1 MMQKIILI
9 ADDLT
14 GACDSGVQFTRKGMK
29 AAVFFEESNLDNIES
44 DVIIIDTDSRALAQ
58 LEAYQ
63 VVDRAAAKL
72 DKASFEFIYKKIDST
87 LRGNI
92 GSEIDALMDRLGF
105 DIAVIAPALPVLNR
119 VTRNGI
125 HYLNGEPI
133 ENTEIAKD
141 PKTPVTDSNI
151 VRLISKQSKREAVLF
166 PKAVLQLDQETI
178 AQKTK
183 DLMEEN
189 KSLFVFDAENTKDLE
204 QIAARMRT
212 FPNRILWVGSAG
224 LAECLVPEVCQ
235 VHDSSEVLRGSSE
248 NLPVLIVSGSRS
260 SVAKLQVDTL
270 RKLTPV
276 KLVSLIPEKLLEKEE
291 RELEIIRCQKEIE
304 SYLKNDHDVILNVE
318 MIQNTSVSDLP
329 ELPYVIVEGLGKI
342 VCKAVDSFR
351 LQGIVLTGGDTAKT
365 ISKELGVTGI
375 ELIGE
380 VEPGMPFSRMLGGPE
395 LLTVTKAGAFGSDR
409 SFYYALKLL
418 KGEEN
423 R

>member
-1 MMQKIILI
+1 MQKIILI

-29 AAVFFEESNLDNIES
+29 AAVFFEESNLDVIEA
-44 DVIIIDTDSRALAQ
+44 DVIIFDTDSRALTQ
-58 LEAYQ
+58 IEAYQ
-63 VVDRAAAKL
+63 VVDCAAAKL
-72 DKASFEFIYKKIDST
+72 DKASFDFIYKKIDST

-105 DIAVIAPALPVLNR
+105 DVAIIAPALPALNR

-151 VRLISKQSKREAVLF
+151 VRLISNQSKREAILF
-166 PKAVLQLDQETI
+166 PKGLLHLDNEAI

-183 DLMEEN
+183 DLIEKN

-204 QIAARMRT
+204 QIAASMQT
-212 FPNRILWVGSAG
+212 IPYRILWVGSAG
-224 LAECLVPEVCQ
+224 LAECLVPEVSQ
-235 VHDSSEVLRGSSE
+235 VHVSSDAQRGSSE

-260 SVAKLQVDTL
+260 SVAKRQVDTL
-270 RKLTPV
+270 RRLSPV
-276 KLVSLIPEKLLEKEE
+276 KLVSLIPEKLLETGE
-291 RELEIIRCQKEIE
+291 RELEITRCQKEIE
-304 SYLKNDHDVILNVE
+304 SHLKNNHDVILNVE
-318 MIQNTSVSDLP
+318 MIQNTSVSDHP
-329 ELPYVIVEGLGKI
+329 ELPYVIVEVLGKI
-342 VCKAVDSFR
+342 ACKAVESFR
-351 LQGIVLTGGDTAKT
+351 LQGIVLTGGDTAKS

-380 VEPGMPFSRMLGGPE
+380 VERGMPFSRMLGGPE
-395 LLTVTKAGAFGSDR
+395 LLTVTKAGAFGSDM
-409 SFYYALKLL
+409 SFYHALKHL

-423 R
+423 Q